1 MSVVADA
8 YLRMERCNCISPR
21 RRDGVTRSNRPG
33 WARVGHRS
41 KPDQRH
47 RTQLHGLEPTALW
60 GASFPTTDCCQS
72 MRAFCCCTVRI
83 VVIDAEKIDQSWST
97 DTLSRR

>member
-41 KPDQRH
+41 KPDRRH

-72 MRAFCCCTVRI
+72 MRAVFRRTLHAAFANAYEA
-83 VVIDAEKIDQSWST
+83 VVNWLHLV
-97 DTLSRR
+97 TLPF